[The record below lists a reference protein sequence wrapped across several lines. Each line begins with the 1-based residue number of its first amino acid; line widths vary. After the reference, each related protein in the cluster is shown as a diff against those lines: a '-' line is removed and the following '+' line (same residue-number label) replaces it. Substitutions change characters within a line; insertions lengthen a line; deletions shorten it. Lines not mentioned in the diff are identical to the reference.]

1 MVHKASEARERF
13 EKAALELFRKRG
25 YAETTV
31 PQIAAAAGLTERTFF
46 RYFAD
51 KPEVLFWRASE
62 LQSNIADAVKQ
73 ASDYARPFEAVVGAL
88 EVVGPFF
95 DARRADVIA
104 RQTLV
109 AAYPDFQER
118 EMMKMRS
125 LALSI
130 SEALQERGV
139 PAPAAR
145 MAAEIG
151 VAIWRVAIEQ
161 WSTDEKRRS
170 FSHHIRSSHLE
181 LNAVMSGMAASPTA
195 APSSAGGLPR
205 RRSR

>member
-1 MVHKASEARERF
+1 MPLWGCGMVRKASDARERF
-13 EKAALELFRKRG
+13 EKAALELFRERG

-31 PQIAAAAGLTERTFF
+31 PQIAAVAGLTERTFF

-62 LQSNIADAVKQ
+62 LQSNIADAVRQ
-73 ASDYARPFEAVVGAL
+73 APDFARPLEAVVGAL
-88 EVVGPFF
+88 EVTGPFF

-109 AAYPDFQER
+109 AAHPDFQER
-118 EMMKMRS
+118 ELMKMRS

-130 SEALQERGV
+130 NEALQERGV

-151 VAIWRVAIEQ
+151 VTIWRVAIEQ
-161 WSTDEKRRS
+161 WSTDKRCRG
-170 FSHHIRSSHLE
+170 FSHHIRSSHDE
-181 LNAVMSGMAASPTA
+181 LNAVASGMGAAS
-195 APSSAGGLPR
+195 R
-205 RRSR
+205 

>member
-1 MVHKASEARERF
+1 MVHKASQARQRF

-46 RYFAD
+46 RYFVD

-62 LQSNIADAVKQ
+62 LQSNIADAVKLVP
-73 ASDYARPFEAVVGAL
+73 DFARPLEAVVRAL
-88 EVVGPFF
+88 EVTGPFF

-109 AAYPDFQER
+109 AAHPDFQER

-130 SEALQERGV
+130 HEALQQRGV
-139 PAPAAR
+139 PASAAR

-151 VAIWRVAIEQ
+151 VTIWRVAIEQ
-161 WSTDEKRRS
+161 WSADKECRG
-170 FSHHIRSSHLE
+170 FLHHIRSSHDE
-181 LNAVMSGMAASPTA
+181 LNAAVSGMAASPSA
-195 APSSAGGLPR
+195 APSSARVRRMRGG
-205 RRSR
+205 